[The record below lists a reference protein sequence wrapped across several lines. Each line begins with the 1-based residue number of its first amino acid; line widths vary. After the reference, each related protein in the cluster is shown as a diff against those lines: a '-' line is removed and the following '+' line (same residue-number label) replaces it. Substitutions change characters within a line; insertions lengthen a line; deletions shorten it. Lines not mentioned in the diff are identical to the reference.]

1 MLYPLNIFTKVNIL
15 FIPKLSQYLTKTH
28 KLLDLFRKNL
38 YPCYVEREAHM
49 KEFKH
54 TRLDNRQFM
63 PEDIKNFIK
72 EYNIKFIKLQ
82 FVDINGQV
90 KNMTIPSEHIDKALA
105 NEMMLDGSSIKG
117 FRSIETSDMF
127 FYPDINSFQI
137 LPWREKDGITSARLI
152 CDIYNADGTP
162 FEGCPRCNLK
172 RVMKEAEKMG
182 FSMNIGPEAEFFLF
196 AKDKDGK
203 VTTTTQDRAGYYDV
217 GPEDLGEDVR
227 GDIVLTLKEMGFDI
241 EASHHEVADGQHEID
256 FRYTDILTA
265 ADNVVTFRIAVKAIA
280 AKHNLHATF
289 MPKPI
294 YGINGSGMH
303 CNVSLFKD
311 GKNAFYEEKEEY
323 QLSDVAKYSI
333 GGMLKHVKSITA
345 VTNPTVNSYKRLVPG
360 YEAPV
365 YLAWSLANR
374 SALLRVPAKRGNA
387 TRVELRSPDPSC
399 NPYLAFAAILEACLD
414 GVRNKIDPPAPVE
427 SNIYTLSTKERRKQR
442 IDSLPG
448 SLADA
453 IEQLDKSLVARAALG
468 DHIFNEFMSSKRK
481 EWDSFRTYVS
491 QWELDRYL
499 ERY

>member
-1 MLYPLNIFTKVNIL
+1 M
-15 FIPKLSQYLTKTH
+15 
-28 KLLDLFRKNL
+28 
-38 YPCYVEREAHM
+38 A
-49 KEFKH
+49 EFKY
-54 TRLDNRQFM
+54 TRLDAKQFTRD
-63 PEDIKNFIK
+63 DIKGFIN

-90 KNMTIPSEHIDKALA
+90 KNISIPSEQIDKALN
-105 NEMMLDGSSIKG
+105 NEIMLDGSSIKG

-127 FYPDINSFQI
+127 FRPDINSFQI
-137 LPWREKDGITSARLI
+137 LPWREHNGINSARLI

-172 RVMKEAEKMG
+172 RVMEAAEKMG

-196 AKDKDGK
+196 AKDKNGD
-203 VTTTTQDRAGYYDV
+203 VTTETQDRAGYYDV

-227 GDIVLTLKEMGFDI
+227 SDIVLTLQEMGFDI
-241 EASHHEVADGQHEID
+241 EASHHEGADGQHEID
-256 FRYTDILTA
+256 FRYADILTA
-265 ADNVVTFRIAVKAIA
+265 ADNVTTFKIAVKAIA

-294 YGINGSGMH
+294 FGINGSGMH
-303 CNVSLFKD
+303 CNISLFKD
-311 GKNAFYEEKEEY
+311 GKNAFYDENAEF
-323 QLSDVAKYSI
+323 QLSDVAKYSV

-345 VTNPTVNSYKRLVPG
+345 ITNPLVNSYKRLVPG

-374 SALLRVPAKRGNA
+374 SALLRVPAKRGVS
-387 TRVELRSPDPSC
+387 TRVELRSPDPAC
-399 NPYLAFAAILEACLD
+399 NPYLAFASILEACLD
-414 GVRNKIDPPAPVE
+414 GIRNKIDPPAPVE
-427 SNIYTLSTKERRKQR
+427 SNIYKLTSKERKKQR

-448 SLADA
+448 SLSDA
-453 IEQLDKSLVARAALG
+453 LEQMDKSLVAQAALG
-468 DHIFNEFMSSKRK
+468 EHIFKEFMTSKKK

-491 QWELDRYL
+491 QWELDKYL

>member
-1 MLYPLNIFTKVNIL
+1 MT
-15 FIPKLSQYLTKTH
+15 
-28 KLLDLFRKNL
+28 
-38 YPCYVEREAHM
+38 
-49 KEFKH
+49 EFKH
-54 TRLDNRQFM
+54 RRLDGKQFTRD
-63 PEDIKNFIK
+63 EVKELIKQ
-72 EYNIKFIKLQ
+72 YNIKFIKLQ

-90 KNMTIPSEHIDKALA
+90 KNMSVPSEQIDKVLD
-105 NEMMLDGSSIKG
+105 NEIMLDGSSIKG

-127 FYPDINSFQI
+127 FHPDINSFQI
-137 LPWREKDGITSARLI
+137 LPWRKQNGVNAARLI

-172 RVMKEAEKMG
+172 RVMEAAQKLG

-196 AKDKDGK
+196 SKDKDGN
-203 VTTTTQDRAGYYDV
+203 VTTETQDSAGYYDV
-217 GPEDLGEDVR
+217 GPEDLGEDIR
-227 GDIVLTLKEMGFDI
+227 SDIVLTLQEMGFDI

-256 FRYTDILTA
+256 FRYADILTA
-265 ADNVVTFRIAVKAIA
+265 ADNVTTFRIAVKAIA
-280 AKHNLHATF
+280 AQHNLHATF

-294 YGINGSGMH
+294 FGINGSGMH

-311 GKNAFYEEKEEY
+311 DKNAFYDEKAEY
-323 QLSDVAKYSI
+323 QLSDTAKYAI

-345 VTNPTVNSYKRLVPG
+345 ITNPVVNSYKRLVPG

-374 SALLRVPAKRGNA
+374 SALLRVPAKRGIS
-387 TRVELRSPDPSC
+387 TRVELRSPDPAC

-414 GVRNKIDPPAPVE
+414 GIRNKIDPPAPVE
-427 SNIYTLSTKERRKQR
+427 SNIYKLTSKERKKQR

-448 SLADA
+448 SLAEA
-453 IEQLDKSLVARAALG
+453 LEQMDKSLVAKAALG
-468 DHIFNEFMSSKRK
+468 EHIFKEFMTAKKK

>member
-1 MLYPLNIFTKVNIL
+1 
-15 FIPKLSQYLTKTH
+15 
-28 KLLDLFRKNL
+28 
-38 YPCYVEREAHM
+38 M
-49 KEFKH
+49 KEFKY
-54 TRLDNRQFM
+54 TRLDGRNFTRD
-63 PEDIKNFIK
+63 DIKGFIK

-90 KNMTIPSEHIDKALA
+90 KNMSIPSEHIDKILD
-105 NEMMLDGSSIKG
+105 NEIMLDGSSIKG

-127 FYPDINSFQI
+127 FHPDINSFQI
-137 LPWREKDGITSARLI
+137 LPWRNKEDGNAARLI

-172 RVMKEAEKMG
+172 RVMQAAQKLG
-182 FSMNIGPEAEFFLF
+182 LSMNVGPEAEFFLF
-196 AKDKDGK
+196 AKDEKGNIS
-203 VTTTTQDRAGYYDV
+203 TTTQDHAGYYDV

-227 GDIVLTLKEMGFDI
+227 SDIVLTLQEMGFDI

-256 FRYTDILTA
+256 FRYADILTA
-265 ADNVVTFRIAVKAIA
+265 ADNVATFRIAVKAIA
-280 AKHNLHATF
+280 AQHNLHATF

-311 GKNAFYEEKEEY
+311 GKNAFYDENAEY
-323 QLSDVAKYSI
+323 QLSDTAKYAI

-345 VTNPTVNSYKRLVPG
+345 ITNPVVNSYKRLVPG

-374 SALLRVPAKRGNA
+374 SALLRVPAKRGIS
-387 TRVELRSPDPSC
+387 TRVELRSPDPAC

-414 GVRNKIDPPAPVE
+414 GIRNKIDPPAPVE
-427 SNIYTLSTKERRKQR
+427 SNIYKLTSKERKKQR
-442 IDSLPG
+442 IDALPG
-448 SLADA
+448 SLAEA
-453 IEQLDKSLVARAALG
+453 LEYMDKSLVAQAALG
-468 DHIFNEFMSSKRK
+468 EHIFKEFMSSKKK

-491 QWELDRYL
+491 QWELDKYL

>member
-1 MLYPLNIFTKVNIL
+1 MY
-15 FIPKLSQYLTKTH
+15 
-28 KLLDLFRKNL
+28 
-38 YPCYVEREAHM
+38 
-49 KEFKH
+49 
-54 TRLDNRQFM
+54 TRLDGRNFTRD
-63 PEDIKNFIK
+63 DIKNYIK

-82 FVDINGQV
+82 FVDINGLV
-90 KNMTIPSEHIDKALA
+90 KNISIPSEHIDKILD
-105 NEMMLDGSSIKG
+105 NEIMLDGSSIKG

-127 FYPDINSFQI
+127 FHPDINSFQI
-137 LPWREKDGITSARLI
+137 FPWRNKDGVNSARFI

-172 RVMKEAEKMG
+172 RVMKAAQDLG

-196 AKDKDGK
+196 SKDKDGN
-203 VTTTTQDRAGYYDV
+203 VTTETQDSAGYYDV

-227 GDIVLTLKEMGFDI
+227 SDIVLTLQEMGFDI
-241 EASHHEVADGQHEID
+241 EASHHEVADGQHEVD
-256 FRYTDILTA
+256 FRYADVLTA
-265 ADNVVTFRIAVKAIA
+265 ADNVATFRIAVKAIA
-280 AKHNLHATF
+280 AQHNLHATF

-311 GKNAFYEEKEEY
+311 GKNAFYDEKAEY
-323 QLSDVAKYSI
+323 QLSDEAKYAI

-345 VTNPTVNSYKRLVPG
+345 VTNPLVNSYKRLVPG

-374 SALLRVPAKRGNA
+374 SALLRVPAKRGVS
-387 TRVELRSPDPSC
+387 TRVELRSPDPAC

-414 GVRNKIDPPAPVE
+414 GIRNKIDPPAPVE
-427 SNIYTLSTKERRKQR
+427 SNIYKLTSKERKKQR
-442 IDSLPG
+442 IDALPG
-448 SLADA
+448 SLAEA
-453 IEQLDKSLVARAALG
+453 LEQMDKSLVAQAALG
-468 DHIFNEFMSSKRK
+468 EHIFKEFMTSKKK

-491 QWELDRYL
+491 QWELDKYL

>member
-1 MLYPLNIFTKVNIL
+1 MT
-15 FIPKLSQYLTKTH
+15 
-28 KLLDLFRKNL
+28 
-38 YPCYVEREAHM
+38 
-49 KEFKH
+49 EFKY
-54 TRLDNRQFM
+54 TRLDA
-63 PEDIKNFIK
+63 KNFTREEVKELIK

-90 KNMTIPSEHIDKALA
+90 KNLTIPSEHIDKALD
-105 NEMMLDGSSIKG
+105 NEIMLDGSSIKG

-127 FYPDINSFQI
+127 FHPDINTFQI
-137 LPWREKDGITSARLI
+137 LPWREQNGVNSARLI

-172 RVMKEAEKMG
+172 RLMETAKKMG

-196 AKDKDGK
+196 AKDENGK
-203 VTTTTQDRAGYYDV
+203 VTTKTSDNAGYYDV

-227 GDIVLTLKEMGFDI
+227 SDIVLTLQEMGFDI
-241 EASHHEVADGQHEID
+241 EASHHEGAVGQHEID
-256 FRYTDILTA
+256 FRYADILTA
-265 ADNVVTFRIAVKAIA
+265 ADNVATFRIAVKAIA

-294 YGINGSGMH
+294 YGIQGSGMH
-303 CNVSLFKD
+303 CNISLFKGD
-311 GKNAFYEEKEEY
+311 KNAFYDKKAEY
-323 QLSDVAKYSI
+323 ELSDEAKYAI
-333 GGMLKHVKSITA
+333 GGMLKHVRSITA

-374 SALLRVPAKRGNA
+374 SALLRVPAKRGVS
-387 TRVELRSPDPSC
+387 TRVELRSPDPAC

-414 GVRNKIDPPAPVE
+414 GIRNKIDPPAPVE
-427 SNIYTLSTKERRKQR
+427 SNIYKLTSKERKKQR
-442 IDSLPG
+442 IDALPG
-448 SLADA
+448 SLAEA
-453 IEQLDKSLVARAALG
+453 LECMDKSLVTQAALG
-468 DHIFNEFMSSKRK
+468 EHIFKEFMTSKKK

-491 QWELDRYL
+491 QWELDKYL

>member
-1 MLYPLNIFTKVNIL
+1 MT
-15 FIPKLSQYLTKTH
+15 
-28 KLLDLFRKNL
+28 
-38 YPCYVEREAHM
+38 
-49 KEFKH
+49 EFKYA
-54 TRLDNRQFM
+54 RLDGKGFTREEVKQL
-63 PEDIKNFIK
+63 II

-90 KNMTIPSEHIDKALA
+90 KNISIPSEQIDKALD
-105 NEMMLDGSSIKG
+105 NEIMLDGSSIKG

-127 FYPDINSFQI
+127 FHPDINSFQI
-137 LPWREKDGITSARLI
+137 LPWREHNGINSARLI

-172 RVMKEAEKMG
+172 RVMEAAEKMG

-196 AKDKDGK
+196 AKDKNGD
-203 VTTTTQDRAGYYDV
+203 VTTETQDRAGYYDV

-227 GDIVLTLKEMGFDI
+227 SDIVLTLQEMGFDI

-256 FRYTDILTA
+256 FRYADILTA
-265 ADNVVTFRIAVKAIA
+265 ADNVTTFKIAVKAIA

-294 YGINGSGMH
+294 FGINGSGMH
-303 CNVSLFKD
+303 CNISLFKD
-311 GKNAFYEEKEEY
+311 GKNAFYDENAEY
-323 QLSDVAKYSI
+323 QLSDVAKYSV

-345 VTNPTVNSYKRLVPG
+345 ITNPLVNSYKRLVPG

-374 SALLRVPAKRGNA
+374 SALLRVPAKRGVS
-387 TRVELRSPDPSC
+387 TRVELRSPDPAC
-399 NPYLAFAAILEACLD
+399 NPYLAFASILEACLD
-414 GVRNKIDPPAPVE
+414 GIRNKIDPPAPVE
-427 SNIYTLSTKERRKQR
+427 SNIYKLTSKERKKQR

-448 SLADA
+448 SLSDA
-453 IEQLDKSLVARAALG
+453 LEQMDKSLVAQAALG
-468 DHIFNEFMSSKRK
+468 EHIFKEFRTSKKK

-491 QWELDRYL
+491 QWELDKYL

>member
-1 MLYPLNIFTKVNIL
+1 MT
-15 FIPKLSQYLTKTH
+15 
-28 KLLDLFRKNL
+28 
-38 YPCYVEREAHM
+38 
-49 KEFKH
+49 EFKH
-54 TRLDNRQFM
+54 TRLDNRQFTR
-63 PEDIKNFIK
+63 EDIKGFIQ

-90 KNMTIPSEHIDKALA
+90 KNLAIPSEHIDKALD

-127 FYPDINSFQI
+127 FHPDINTFQL
-137 LPWREKDGITSARLI
+137 LPWRGKEGINSARLI

-172 RVMKEAEKMG
+172 RVMKEAEKYG
-182 FSMNIGPEAEFFLF
+182 FSMNVGPEAEFFLF
-196 AKDKDGK
+196 AKDENGK
-203 VTTTTQDRAGYYDV
+203 AMPVTHDRAGYYDV

-227 GDIVLTLKEMGFDI
+227 SDIVLTLQEMGFDI
-241 EASHHEVADGQHEID
+241 EASHHEGAVGQHEID

-265 ADNVVTFRIAVKAIA
+265 ADNVTTFRIAVKAIA
-280 AKHNLHATF
+280 AQHNLHATF

-311 GKNAFYEEKEEY
+311 GKNAFYDENAEY
-323 QLSDVAKYSI
+323 QLSDEAKFAI

-345 VTNPTVNSYKRLVPG
+345 ITNPTVNSYKRLVPG

-374 SALLRVPAKRGNA
+374 SALLRVPAKRGSS
-387 TRVELRSPDPSC
+387 TRVELRSPDPAC
-399 NPYLAFAAILEACLD
+399 NPYLAFAAILEACMD
-414 GVRNKIDPPAPVE
+414 GIRNKIDPPAPVE
-427 SNIYTLSTKERRKQR
+427 SNIYKLTSKERKKQR
-442 IDSLPG
+442 IDALPG
-448 SLADA
+448 SLSEAL
-453 IEQLDKSLVARAALG
+453 EHLDRSLVAQEALG
-468 DHIFNEFMSSKRK
+468 EHIFNEFMTSKKK

-491 QWELDRYL
+491 QWEIDKYL

>member
-1 MLYPLNIFTKVNIL
+1 MT
-15 FIPKLSQYLTKTH
+15 
-28 KLLDLFRKNL
+28 
-38 YPCYVEREAHM
+38 
-49 KEFKH
+49 EFKH
-54 TRLDNRQFM
+54 RRLDGKQFTRD
-63 PEDIKNFIK
+63 EVKELIKQ
-72 EYNIKFIKLQ
+72 YNIKFIKLQ

-90 KNMTIPSEHIDKALA
+90 KNMSVPSEQIDKVLD
-105 NEMMLDGSSIKG
+105 NEIMLDGSSIKG

-127 FYPDINSFQI
+127 FHPDINSFQI
-137 LPWREKDGITSARLI
+137 LPWRNQNGVNAARLI

-172 RVMKEAEKMG
+172 RVMEAAQKLG

-196 AKDKDGK
+196 SKDKDGN
-203 VTTTTQDRAGYYDV
+203 VTTETQDSAGYYDV
-217 GPEDLGEDVR
+217 GPEDLGEDIR
-227 GDIVLTLKEMGFDI
+227 SDIVLTLQEMGFDI

-256 FRYTDILTA
+256 FRYADILTA
-265 ADNVVTFRIAVKAIA
+265 ADNVTTFRIAVKAIA

-294 YGINGSGMH
+294 FGINGSGMH

-311 GKNAFYEEKEEY
+311 DKNAFYDEKAEY
-323 QLSDVAKYSI
+323 QLSETAKYAI

-345 VTNPTVNSYKRLVPG
+345 ITNPVVNSYKRLVPG

-374 SALLRVPAKRGNA
+374 SALLRVPAKRGIS
-387 TRVELRSPDPSC
+387 TRVELRSPDPAC

-414 GVRNKIDPPAPVE
+414 GIRNKIDPPAPVE
-427 SNIYTLSTKERRKQR
+427 SNIYKLTSKERKKQR
-442 IDSLPG
+442 IDALPG
-448 SLADA
+448 SLAEA
-453 IEQLDKSLVARAALG
+453 LEQMDKSLVAKAALG
-468 DHIFNEFMSSKRK
+468 EHIFKEFMTAKKK

>member
-1 MLYPLNIFTKVNIL
+1 MT
-15 FIPKLSQYLTKTH
+15 
-28 KLLDLFRKNL
+28 
-38 YPCYVEREAHM
+38 
-49 KEFKH
+49 EFKH
-54 TRLDNRQFM
+54 VRLDGKSFTR
-63 PEDIKNFIK
+63 EEVKELIK

-90 KNMTIPSEHIDKALA
+90 KNISLPSEQIDKALD
-105 NEMMLDGSSIKG
+105 NEIMLDGSSIKG

-127 FYPDINSFQI
+127 FHPDINSFQI
-137 LPWREKDGITSARLI
+137 LPWRERDGVNAARLI

-172 RVMKEAEKMG
+172 RVMEAAEKMG

-196 AKDKDGK
+196 AKDKDGDI
-203 VTTTTQDRAGYYDV
+203 TTQTQDHAGYYDV

-227 GDIVLTLKEMGFDI
+227 SDIVLTLKEMGFDI

-256 FRYTDILTA
+256 FRYADILTA
-265 ADNVVTFRIAVKAIA
+265 ADNVTTFKIAVKAIA

-294 YGINGSGMH
+294 FGINGSGMH

-311 GKNAFYEEKEEY
+311 GKNAFYDENAEY
-323 QLSDVAKYSI
+323 QLSDTAKYSV

-345 VTNPTVNSYKRLVPG
+345 ITNPLVNSYKRLVPG

-374 SALLRVPAKRGNA
+374 SALVRVPAKRGIS

-414 GVRNKIDPPAPVE
+414 GIRNQIDPPAPVE
-427 SNIYTLSTKERRKQR
+427 SNIYKLTSKERKKQR

-448 SLADA
+448 SLDDA
-453 IEQLDKSLVARAALG
+453 LEQMDKSLVAKAALG
-468 DHIFNEFMSSKRK
+468 DHIFKEFMTAKKK

-491 QWELDRYL
+491 QWELDKYL